1 MRELESERTHLADP
15 PNKDGAEGGGAS
27 GVDTDPPPTDE
38 LDQCTLSDLSEGY
51 LGKIQIRKSGK
62 TRLVM
67 GGASG
72 AGGGGALPSTHMN
85 IDLGTQVRAIC
96 MRFCCRPPCKAFVV
110 FIGHIRETQISARP
124 LTGNKRMY

>member
-15 PNKDGAEGGGAS
+15 LNKDGAEEGGGAS

-72 AGGGGALPSTHMN
+72 GGALPTTHMN
-85 IDLGTQVRAIC
+85 IDLGTQVRATC
-96 MRFCCRPPCKAFVV
+96 MRFCCHLLFYLKHQLGRGKRRVPP
-110 FIGHIRETQISARP
+110 GT
-124 LTGNKRMY
+124 

>member
-27 GVDTDPPPTDE
+27 GVDTDPPPNDE

-72 AGGGGALPSTHMN
+72 GGGGGALPSTHMN
-85 IDLGTQVRAIC
+85 IDLGTQVRATTC
-96 MRFCCRPPCKAFVV
+96 MRFCCHSSF
-110 FIGHIRETQISARP
+110 FI
-124 LTGNKRMY
+124 